1 MTLAWRRTSWA
12 IPPIFCLIFYWNG
25 LRCWFQ
31 QDDFAWLQLA
41 GQVHS
46 WSDLWRTMFSPLAQG
61 TIRPWSER
69 AFFMGLYSLFGLD
82 ALPFR
87 ICVFLTQIAN
97 LTLIRAVTQR
107 ITGSAAAGFWAA
119 LLWIANGALILV
131 MTWSSVYNQALC
143 GFFLLLA
150 LYFLLRYIESGDRR
164 FNIAQWIV
172 FLLGFGALEVNVVY
186 PALAAT
192 YTLLCARGYF
202 RRTLPL
208 FIPSAI
214 FTVIHRAA
222 QPHEAELVYAM
233 RFDSTIL
240 NTFWQ
245 YLIWSPGVRIWPTG
259 AVVIVASL
267 AAFAIA
273 QALPVR
279 AARVSER
286 SWAAFFF
293 LAWFVIL
300 LIPVLPL
307 HNHVEEYYLTLPTIG
322 LAMLGGWCIVVAWR
336 SSAIWKIA
344 STILLLIYLTQLP
357 AIRKAVKSRYLLSR
371 KIERMVLGV
380 EEARRLHPD
389 RTILLSDVDD
399 DIFWNAILD
408 DPFTLAGVSGVYISP
423 ESEGMLT
430 PHPDLGDIRKF
441 ALPATATLDGL
452 SNGTIVVYSAAGD
465 RLRNITNIYTTT
477 ARLHLRRETP
487 RRVDVAN
494 EMLANLLGKTWY
506 PRDKAI
512 RWMPKR
518 ATVRLGGPTARGQRL
533 YLSGHCPKVQLDQGP
548 LPLTVAVDGKPLPP
562 ALIQPAAQ
570 QFEFDF
576 ALPDELVGKESV
588 EVAVEV
594 GRTFKSYGRELGVVF
609 GVFEIR

>member
-1 MTLAWRRTSWA
+1 
-12 IPPIFCLIFYWNG
+12 
-25 LRCWFQ
+25 
-31 QDDFAWLQLA
+31 
-41 GQVHS
+41 
-46 WSDLWRTMFSPLAQG
+46 
-61 TIRPWSER
+61 
-69 AFFMGLYSLFGLD
+69 MGLYSLFGLD

-494 EMLANLLGKTWY
+494 EKLANLLGKTWY

-594 GRTFKSYGRELGVVF
+594 GRTFTSHDRELGVVF

>member
-1 MTLAWRRTSWA
+1 MTLAWRRASWA

-41 GQVHS
+41 GQVHN

-131 MTWSSVYNQALC
+131 MTWSSVYNQAVC

-150 LYFLLRYIESGDRR
+150 FYFLLRYIESGDRR

-172 FLLGFGALEVNVVY
+172 FLVGFGALELNVVY

-192 YTLLCARGYF
+192 YTLLCARSYF

-222 QPHEAELVYAM
+222 QPHGEGFVYAM

-245 YLIWSPGVRIWPTG
+245 YLVWSPGARVWPVG
-259 AVVIVASL
+259 AALIL
-267 AAFAIA
+267 AALAA
-273 QALPVR
+273 YG
-279 AARVSER
+279 AARVSKR
-286 SWAAFFF
+286 SWAALFF
-293 LAWFVIL
+293 LAWFAIL

-307 HNHVEEYYLTLPTIG
+307 YHHVEEYYLTLPTIG
-322 LAMLGGWCIVVAWR
+322 LAMLGGWGLAVAWR

-344 STILLLIYLTQLP
+344 STILLLIYLIPLP

-399 DIFWNAILD
+399 DLFWNAILD
-408 DPFTLAGVSGVYISP
+408 DPFSLAGVSDVYISP

-430 PHPDLGDIRKF
+430 PHPDLGNIRKF

-452 SNGTIVVYSAAGD
+452 SKGTIVVYSAAGD
-465 RLRNITNIYTTT
+465 RLRNITTLYTTT

-494 EMLANLLGKTWY
+494 EMLAYLLGKSWY
-506 PRDKAI
+506 PREEAI
-512 RWMPKR
+512 RWMPKK

-533 YLSGHCPKVQLDQGP
+533 YLSGHCPKVQLEQGP

-562 ALIQPAAQ
+562 ALIQPDAQ
-570 QFEFDF
+570 QFEFNF
-576 ALPDELVGKESV
+576 ALPDELVGKGSV

-594 GRTFKSYGRELGVVF
+594 ARTFTLYNRELGVVF